1 MTTALERKRRDLID
15 WMRSLDALVVAYS
28 GGVDSGLLLALAKEA
43 LGGGVVALT
52 ACSPLHP
59 AAEGEAARSFAA
71 SLGVRHQMM
80 VSREMDDPDFRAN
93 SPQRCYICKK
103 RLFADIQAEAEKLGI
118 ATVAHGANQDDLAD
132 FRPGMAAAAESG
144 IVAPLLDAG
153 LTKREIRKMAVRMDL
168 PFWNRPAM
176 ACLATRIPY
185 GTPITEAALQQIEAA
200 ETVLHGLG
208 FSVCRVRHHGQ
219 SARIEVPPGDW
230 ERFLDPALR
239 SAVTD
244 ALRRSGFVYVALDL
258 EGYRS
263 GRMNDSLHGGKFGAN
278 HG

>member
-1 MTTALERKRRDLID
+1 MTTAFERKRREILD

-28 GGVDSGLLLALAKEA
+28 GGVDSGLLLALAREA
-43 LGGGVVALT
+43 LGDGVVAVT
-52 ACSPLHP
+52 ARSAVH
-59 AAEGEAARSFAA
+59 ATAEVEAARAFAA
-71 SLGVRHQMM
+71 KLGVRHQVMA
-80 VSREMDDPDFRAN
+80 SREMDDPDFRAN
-93 SPQRCYICKK
+93 SSQRCYICKK

-118 ATVAHGANQDDLAD
+118 ATVVHGANGDDLKD

-153 LTKREIRKMAVRMDL
+153 LTKREIRKMAAQMDL
-168 PFWNRPAM
+168 PFWDRPAM

-200 ETVLHGLG
+200 ESALQGHG

-219 SARIEVPPGDW
+219 TARIEVPPRDL
-230 ERFLDPALR
+230 ERFMDPVLR

-244 ALRRSGFVYVALDL
+244 ALRRAGFVFVALDL

-263 GRMNDSLHGGKFGAN
+263 GRMNEVLHDGKQV
-278 HG
+278 